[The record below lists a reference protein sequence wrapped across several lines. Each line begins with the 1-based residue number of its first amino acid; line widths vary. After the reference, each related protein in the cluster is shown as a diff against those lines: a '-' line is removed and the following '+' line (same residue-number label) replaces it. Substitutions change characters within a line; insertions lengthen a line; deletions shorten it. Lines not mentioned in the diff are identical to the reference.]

1 MISTP
6 VEQEQIPLK
15 PRTRSKKPSIDS
27 RTNEIPQANN
37 EQIVLDTSN
46 NVERNSFVSKSNEE
60 EQKSIEKLG
69 EDIHLP
75 SIGSSSS
82 AKLESLIKE
91 TPSSDEQQQSEINTS
106 KDESSK
112 PVDLKPEITKGKMII
127 ILYSNKLFLFFYRK

>member
-1 MISTP
+1 VISTP

-27 RTNEIPQANN
+27 QTNEIPQANN

-82 AKLESLIKE
+82 SAKLESLIKE
-91 TPSSDEQQQSEINTS
+91 TPSSDEQQQSEINAS

-127 ILYSNKLFLFFYRK
+127 ILYSNKLFFVFL